1 MDAALEVRRGGG
13 GIGDAAAGPNELQLG
28 DPERIAG
35 FNEVVVAAV
44 ETTG

>member
-1 MDAALEVRRGGG
+1 MDAALEVRRCGS
-13 GIGDAAAGPNELQLG
+13 GIGDPAASPNELQLG
-28 DPERIAG
+28 NPERIAG